1 MDEDWISGTVHLR
14 GARVAVRIRMR
25 KSANTAVDCEEGE
38 GEVPHADTDMNIITD
53 SNSDRLIDFDD
64 ASCNDH
70 GHEGEVKFIRESNI
84 NFVNFY
90 DDDIDDIDANEDI
103 DKHLNVNDEEDRHR
117 HQHSYEYEHEN
128 ENDDTDLEEEYSDD
142 MDHGNEIDEY
152 IQNELDRQIR
162 QQLDDQ
168 MDKYTYQ
175 MDVEMDQQLRNYNSE
190 RYLRSQQE
198 GGTQILQQ
206 LGDTMDDGILETE
219 FLSTLRHFTKENVD
233 IDIQDA
239 DDSSNVNK
247 LLSRMNLTP
256 FHDVVDAN
264 ENGELHKDGGG
275 VGVAT
280 PVTVQDIDNTIRNIV
295 QQLKTNDN
303 ASEKDM
309 DIISST
315 TNTNTNTDTIS
326 VTNTHA
332 SPDKD
337 VPSADSTS
345 SVSSKL
351 NTSNKGDDDDDDDG
365 NDATQ
370 DRDQDQHLPT
380 NLNDP
385 IAFWS
390 SWSEKQALCQ
400 QGGEM
405 HEGCSCF
412 EGMGSVM

>member
-1 MDEDWISGTVHLR
+1 
-14 GARVAVRIRMR
+14 MR
-25 KSANTAVDCEEGE
+25 KSATTAVDCEEVEVEGE

-70 GHEGEVKFIRESNI
+70 GHEGEVKFIRESNHI
-84 NFVNFY
+84 NFVNLY
-90 DDDIDDIDANEDI
+90 DEDIDDIDANEDI
-103 DKHLNVNDEEDRHR
+103 DKYLNVNDEEDRHR
-117 HQHSYEYEHEN
+117 HRHSYEYEHEN
-128 ENDDTDLEEEYSDD
+128 ENDDTDLVEEYSND

-168 MDKYTYQ
+168 MEKYTYQ
-175 MDVEMDQQLRNYNSE
+175 MDVEIDQQLRNYNSE

-206 LGDTMDDGILETE
+206 LGDTMDDGILETQ
-219 FLSTLRHFTKENVD
+219 FLSTFRHFTKENVD

-239 DDSSNVNK
+239 DDSSNVHQ
-247 LLSRMNLTP
+247 LLSRMKLTP

-264 ENGELHKDGGG
+264 ENGELHKDGEGVLLGVG

-315 TNTNTNTDTIS
+315 TNTDTDTDTIS

-337 VPSADSTS
+337 VPSAESTS
-345 SVSSKL
+345 SISSKL
-351 NTSNKGDDDDDDDG
+351 NTSNKGDDDDDDDDDG

-370 DRDQDQHLPT
+370 DRDRDQHLLT